1 MEQVTISILTL
12 LALYA
17 LYSECIKLPAIVK
30 KNKKLCYALVIGL
43 FFYYHQNNVVE
54 GAQGADGSNAEP
66 LAALCAGTSP
76 FVCAILAVIAVVI
89 LASLF
94 PAGAV
99 ALKLAK
105 DKWG

>member
-54 GAQGADGSNAEP
+54 GSGGGVWTVLQW
-66 LAALCAGTSP
+66 
-76 FVCAILAVIAVVI
+76 
-89 LASLF
+89 
-94 PAGAV
+94 V
-99 ALKLAK
+99 ALICGVIWMFWSFAWSEGWKENL
-105 DKWG
+105 